1 MLPRLHA
8 AWRSLNASYWFLPA
22 LLGLGAVLLSTI
34 TLGADRR
41 LGDGWIHELDQA
53 LLPAIRSE
61 GARSVL
67 TTVATS
73 MITVAGVVFS
83 LTLLVLTQASS
94 QFGPR
99 LLVNFMRD
107 RTQQVVLG
115 IFVATFVYALLV
127 LRVVT
132 GGDGDAGLP
141 PFVPH
146 LSVLVALALTFL
158 TVAVLVYFFHHI
170 AQSVRVT
177 HVLAEVDRELRRR
190 IDQLDHV
197 GDAPHDDL
205 EPLPDGIGDDVGS
218 IRARRGGYL
227 QSVEVV
233 ALVAGAE
240 RAGAVVRVLPTVG
253 DFVRRGG
260 ALAEVHP
267 RGAVDAVADAVH
279 GALALGEDRNLTQD
293 LGFYFDEFLEI
304 ALRALSPSTN
314 DPFTARSCIDRVG
327 QGLLLL
333 DGRRLPPQAHADGGG
348 ALRALVPLQA
358 QGALAQHVLRELR
371 HASAEHPFVTEHL
384 AATLRGL
391 RRELGPGEI
400 RSAVEGELAAVAVDA
415 GVRRP
420 WVARSAGR

>member
-22 LLGLGAVLLSTI
+22 LLGLGAVLLSTL
-34 TLGADRR
+34 TLGIDRR
-41 LGDGWIHELDQA
+41 LGDGWIHELDQSV
-53 LLPAIRSE
+53 LPAIRSE

-107 RTQQVVLG
+107 RTQQIVLG
-115 IFVATFVYALLV
+115 IFVATFAYALLV

-146 LSVLVALALTFL
+146 VSVFVALALTFL

-177 HVLAEVDRELRRR
+177 HVLANVDRALQRRL
-190 IDQLDHV
+190 DQL
-197 GDAPHDDL
+197 GDAPADDL
-205 EPLPDGIGDDVGS
+205 EPLLDGLGEDVGS
-218 IRARRGGYL
+218 LRARSGGYL
-227 QSVEVV
+227 QSVEVE
-233 ALVAGAE
+233 ALIAAAA

-260 ALAEVHP
+260 ALAEIDP
-267 RGAVDAVADAVH
+267 PGAVDAVADAVH

-333 DGRRLPPQAHADGGG
+333 DGRRLPPEAHADKTG
-348 ALRALVPLQA
+348 ALRAIVPLQRK
-358 QGALAQHVLRELR
+358 GSLAQRVLHELR
-371 HASAEHPFVTEHL
+371 HASVDHPFVTEHL

-391 RRELGPGEI
+391 RRELGQGEI
-400 RSAVEGELAAVAVDA
+400 RSVVEGELAAIAADA
-415 GVRRP
+415 GVRHP
-420 WVARSAGR
+420 WRARTAAR